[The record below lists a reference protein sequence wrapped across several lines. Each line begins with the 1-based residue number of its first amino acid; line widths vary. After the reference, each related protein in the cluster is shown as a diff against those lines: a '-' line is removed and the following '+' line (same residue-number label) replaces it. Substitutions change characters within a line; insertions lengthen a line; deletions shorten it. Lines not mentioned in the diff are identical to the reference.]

1 MRSVLQPNSR
11 LSYDVQRSLLEG
23 DQSEDTEESASM
35 NDEEINAIV
44 SRADEEME
52 IFRRMDEERAYREE
66 REWRAAG
73 NSGPVPPRLMTLEEL
88 PGIYQRD
95 EPIKVD
101 EELENIYVGRGARA
115 RTAVKYTDGLTDDQW
130 AEALEEGY
138 EEPTERKSRAK
149 GRVQNRIES
158 SPEIEEPPDDD
169 EWGNTNGSSKK
180 LPVKR
185 GRGRP
190 RATSPGLKRK
200 RGAASK
206 QPSPSPSLDDDDDIP
221 ESKRRKTAPAK
232 GDTLPPHIRERMK
245 RAFQEIYKAVQSCVA
260 EDGRS
265 RCELFRELPNRKV
278 SPR

>member
-1 MRSVLQPNSR
+1 
-11 LSYDVQRSLLEG
+11 
-23 DQSEDTEESASM
+23 M

-44 SRADEEME
+44 SRTDQETE
-52 IFRRMDEERAYREE
+52 IFRRMDDERAYREE

-73 NSGPVPPRLMTLEEL
+73 NVGPVPPRLMTLEEL
-88 PGIYQRD
+88 PEIYQRD
-95 EPIKVD
+95 EPLKGD
-101 EELENIYVGRGARA
+101 EEVESLYVGRGARA

-138 EEPTERKSRAK
+138 EEPTERKPRAK
-149 GRVQNRIES
+149 VRVQNRIES

-180 LPVKR
+180 AVPKR

-200 RGAASK
+200 RGAISK
-206 QPSPSPSLDDDDDIP
+206 QPSPSPSLDEDDDIP
-221 ESKRRKTAPAK
+221 DSKRRKTAAPAK
-232 GDTLPPHIRERMK
+232 GDTVPPHIRDRMK
-245 RAFQEIYKAVQSCVA
+245 KAFQEIYKAVQSCVA

-265 RCELFRELPNRKV
+265 RCELFRELPNRRA
-278 SPR
+278 SPD